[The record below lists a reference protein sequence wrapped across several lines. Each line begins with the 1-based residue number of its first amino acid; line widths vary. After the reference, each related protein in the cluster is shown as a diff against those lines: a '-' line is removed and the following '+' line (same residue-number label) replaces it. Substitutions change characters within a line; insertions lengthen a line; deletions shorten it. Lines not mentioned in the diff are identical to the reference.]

1 MFGFSTLM
9 IHTKL
14 LDKNNENNNL
24 IFSENLYKGACVKI
38 KNSNKTFQVIG
49 LNRGKEICWVREW
62 PFACNSKKTF
72 ALEIS
77 QITLQIFCSNNS
89 SEKNKQ
95 LWNIKKSCFIN
106 IYYFNFFFTEFLRLK
121 KNI

>member
-9 IHTKL
+9 IHSKL
-14 LDKNNENNNL
+14 LDSENNNNL
-24 IFSENLYKGACVKI
+24 ISSENLYKGACVKI
-38 KNSNKTFQVIG
+38 KNSNKTFQVVGI
-49 LNRGKEICWVREW
+49 NISKKICWVREW

-89 SEKNKQ
+89 SE
-95 LWNIKKSCFIN
+95 
-106 IYYFNFFFTEFLRLK
+106 
-121 KNI
+121 